1 MAGGKYKQLL
11 LYLFEHG
18 YREGLTEFEFGID
31 LVRQADR
38 DLGLNI
44 ANIPDAIY
52 SLRFRMTSLPGRLYE
67 TVQEGYEWTIETT
80 SGGYKFIQKKINR
93 IFPDMSLPVIEI
105 PSSTPGLIAEHAFSD
120 EQALLT
126 VLRYNDLI
134 GLFCE
139 VSAKTVQNHLRTQ
152 FNNRQIEIDELYLG
166 IDKQGLRSIHPVQAK
181 GGSDKLSIVQ
191 IEQDYDWCSIS
202 FPSHICR
209 PVAAQF
215 LEDEIICMYE
225 FSLEASPSSERLVA
239 VKQEIHYRLT

>member
-1 MAGGKYKQLL
+1 MADGKYKKLL
-11 LYLFEHG
+11 LYLFEDG
-18 YREGLTEFEFGID
+18 YTEGAAEFDFGID

-52 SLRFRMTSLPGRLYE
+52 SLRFRMSNLPDRLNE
-67 TVQEGYEWTIETT
+67 TAKEGYEWTIETT

-93 IFPDMSLPVIEI
+93 ISPDMSLSVIEI
-105 PSSTPGLIAEHAFSD
+105 PSSTPGLIAEQSFSD

-134 GLFCE
+134 GLFCG

-152 FNNRQIEIDELYLG
+152 FNNRQIEIDELYFG
-166 IDKQGLRSIHPVQAK
+166 IDKQGAKSIHPVQAK

-191 IEQDYDWCSIS
+191 IEQDYDWCSLS
-202 FPSHICR
+202 FPSHRCR
-209 PVAAQF
+209 PIAAQF
-215 LEDEIICMYE
+215 LADGVICMYE
-225 FSLEASPSSERLVA
+225 FSIDQSECDERHVS
-239 VKQEIHYRLT
+239 VKQEIHYRLA